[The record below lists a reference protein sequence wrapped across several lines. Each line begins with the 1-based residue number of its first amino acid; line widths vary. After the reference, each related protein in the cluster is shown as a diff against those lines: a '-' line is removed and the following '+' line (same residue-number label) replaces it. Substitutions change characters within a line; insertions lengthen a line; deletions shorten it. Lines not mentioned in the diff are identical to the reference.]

1 MLFRSSVPQRPSG
14 GNQADSI
21 AIAGIQWQEREI
33 QTGIISKTSQ
43 VPLLFDYPQTISMLE
58 IDLNKADVSFLV
70 SYEAGSLKKTTS
82 DRALAA
88 NALAAVNGTYFNTST
103 GISRHF
109 LKCNG
114 TVMAATQTNEF
125 STRATG
131 AFCATGDVVEIKKWS
146 STEEA
151 AQGGNYQQVVVSGPL
166 MLDDGRDVAMW
177 SNTFTTDTHPRTC
190 VATTDDN
197 KVLLI
202 VFDGRLD
209 GAKGVNQ
216 IGRASCRERV

>member
-1 MLFRSSVPQRPSG
+1 MIAGMSSCGKDDGSSSVPQRPSG

-33 QTGIISKTSQ
+33 QTGIISKTAQ

-109 LKCNG
+109 LK
-114 TVMAATQTNEF
+114 
-125 STRATG
+125 
-131 AFCATGDVVEIKKWS
+131 
-146 STEEA
+146 
-151 AQGGNYQQVVVSGPL
+151 
-166 MLDDGRDVAMW
+166 
-177 SNTFTTDTHPRTC
+177 
-190 VATTDDN
+190 
-197 KVLLI
+197 
-202 VFDGRLD
+202 
-209 GAKGVNQ
+209 
-216 IGRASCRERV
+216 